1 MQWYD
6 MTSDAAHPSHPARI
20 TRTGDAEVIVAGG
33 GPVGLCVALL
43 LAEQRIPVTVVEAEP
58 AIVRDLRASTFHPP
72 TLDMLEP
79 LGITASLL
87 ERGLLCPH
95 WQIRLHPSGDRAV
108 FDLSVLDGETR
119 HPYRLQCEQWKL
131 SEALLDKLRQSPHAQ
146 VRFASKVEAAEDAG
160 DHVRVEIE
168 ADGKRETLRGR
179 YVVGADG
186 ARSTVR
192 RSMGL
197 PFEGMT
203 YPETTLLVTTLFPF
217 EEHLDG
223 ISNVSYCWKENGNFS
238 LLKVPGRWRVS
249 IYPDEHIP
257 IDDQMTPEAL
267 DASLQIIVPRNVTY
281 DIAEQRPYR
290 VHMRMV
296 PTYRQGRM
304 LLAGDAAHL
313 NTPAGGMGL
322 NGGIHDAFELAA
334 ALIDVLRH
342 GAADARLDA
351 YDRRRR
357 PIAREDILAQADR
370 NRARM
375 RERDPARRRELLG
388 ELQATAND
396 REKLRTF
403 LRRSSML
410 EGLAKSAAIA

>member
-1 MQWYD
+1 MPSPPSSPATAAPAIISPPTD
-6 MTSDAAHPSHPARI
+6 SD
-20 TRTGDAEVIVAGG
+20 VIISGG
-33 GPVGLCVALL
+33 GPVGLCLALL
-43 LAEQRIPVTVVEAEP
+43 LARHEISVTVVDAEAD
-58 AIVRDLRASTFHPP
+58 IVRDLRASTFHPP
-72 TLDMLEP
+72 TLDLLEP
-79 LGITASLL
+79 LGLTATLIA
-87 ERGLLCPH
+87 RGLPCPT

-108 FDLSVLDGETR
+108 FDLSVLADETR

-131 SEALLDKLRQSPHAQ
+131 SEALLDELKRSPFAQ
-146 VRFASKVEAAEDAG
+146 VRFATSVQSAREHDDAVTVELATAAG
-160 DHVRVEIE
+160 PQQ
-168 ADGKRETLRGR
+168 LRAR
-179 YVVGADG
+179 YVVGCDG
-186 ARSTVR
+186 ARSTIR
-192 RSMGL
+192 QSMGL
-197 PFEGMT
+197 AFEGLT

-217 EEHLDG
+217 EEHLEG

-249 IYPDEHIP
+249 IYPDETIP
-257 IDDQMTPEAL
+257 IEEQMTPQAL
-267 DASLQIIVPRNVTY
+267 DASLQVIVPRSISY

-296 PTYRQGRM
+296 ETYRRGRM

-322 NGGIHDAFELAA
+322 NGGIHDAFELAS
-334 ALIDVLRH
+334 ALVDVLRH
-342 GAADARLDA
+342 GASEDRLQL

-375 RERDPARRRELLG
+375 RERDALRRLATLRD
-388 ELQATAND
+388 LQAITRD
-396 REKLRTF
+396 RERLREF

-410 EGLAKSAAIA
+410 EGLARAAAIA

>member
-1 MQWYD
+1 MAPPPSSPATTAPAIIRPPTD
-6 MTSDAAHPSHPARI
+6 SD
-20 TRTGDAEVIVAGG
+20 VIISGG
-33 GPVGLCVALL
+33 GPVGLCLALL
-43 LAEQRIPVTVVEAEP
+43 LARHEISVTVVEAE
-58 AIVRDLRASTFHPP
+58 ADIVRDLRASTFHPP

-79 LGITASLL
+79 LGITATLIA
-87 ERGLLCPH
+87 RGLPCPT

-108 FDLSVLDGETR
+108 FDLSVLAGETR

-131 SEALLDKLRQSPHAQ
+131 SEALLDELGRSPFARVVFATNVQSADERDGVVTVELASPGGPQQLRAH
-146 VRFASKVEAAEDAG
+146 
-160 DHVRVEIE
+160 
-168 ADGKRETLRGR
+168 
-179 YVVGADG
+179 YVIGCDG
-186 ARSTVR
+186 ARSTIR
-192 RSMGL
+192 HSMGL
-197 PFEGMT
+197 AFEGLT

-217 EEHLDG
+217 EQHLDD

-249 IYPDEHIP
+249 IYPDENIP
-257 IDDQMTPEAL
+257 IEQQMTSQAL
-267 DASLQIIVPRNVTY
+267 DASLQVIVQRPSAY

-296 PTYRQGRM
+296 DTYRRGRM

-322 NGGIHDAFELAA
+322 NGGIHDAFELAS

-342 GAADARLDA
+342 GASENRLDL

-375 RERDPARRRELLG
+375 RERDPERRLATLRD
-388 ELQATAND
+388 LQAITRD
-396 REKLRTF
+396 RERLRDF

-410 EGLAKSAAIA
+410 EGLERAAAIT

>member
-6 MTSDAAHPSHPARI
+6 MTSDAAHPSHPAAI
-20 TRTGDAEVIVAGG
+20 TRTSDAEVIVAGG

-43 LAEQRIPVTVVEAEP
+43 LAEQRIPVTVVEAEA

-131 SEALLDKLRQSPHAQ
+131 SEALLDKLQQSPHAQ
-146 VRFASKVEAAEDAG
+146 VRFACTIEAAEDAG

-168 ADGKRETLRGR
+168 AEGKRETLRGR

-197 PFEGMT
+197 PFDGMT

-238 LLKVPGRWRVS
+238 LLRVPGRWRVS
-249 IYPDEHIP
+249 IYPDENIP

-267 DASLQIIVPRNVTY
+267 DASLQIIVPRDVTY

-296 PTYRQGRM
+296 PSYRAGRM

-342 GAADARLDA
+342 GAPDARLDA

-375 RERDPARRRELLG
+375 RERDPARRRELLKD
-388 ELQATAND
+388 LQATAND
-396 REKLRTF
+396 REKLKTF

-410 EGLAKSAAIA
+410 EGLARSAAIS

>member
-1 MQWYD
+1 
-6 MTSDAAHPSHPARI
+6 MTGDASHPSQPAAAPASI
-20 TRTGDAEVIVAGG
+20 TRTGDAEVIVAGS

-43 LAEQRIPVTVVEAEP
+43 LAERQIPVTVVEAESG
-58 AIVRDLRASTFHPP
+58 IVQDLRASTFHPP

-79 LGITASLL
+79 LGITATLL
-87 ERGLLCPH
+87 ARGLLCPH
-95 WQIRLHPSGDRAV
+95 WQVRLHPSGERAV

-146 VRFASKVEAAEDAG
+146 ARFASAVEAAEDAG

-168 ADGKRETLRGR
+168 AEGRRETLRAR

-217 EEHLDG
+217 EEHLEG

-249 IYPDEHIP
+249 IYPDENIP
-257 IDDQMTPEAL
+257 IDDQMTPQAL
-267 DASLQIIVPRNVTY
+267 DGALQVIVPRDVAY

-313 NTPAGGMGL
+313 NPPAGGMGL

-334 ALIDVLRH
+334 ALIDVLRN
-342 GAADARLDA
+342 GAPETRLDA

-375 RERDPARRRELLG
+375 RERDPARRRELLRD
-388 ELQATAND
+388 LQATAND
-396 REKLRTF
+396 REKLRAF

-410 EGLAKSAAIA
+410 EGLARAAAIS